1 MTEKEVAILSDVSL
15 IYGSV
20 KALDQISLS
29 LPAGG
34 MVGLIGPDGV
44 GKSSLLA
51 LLAGARKIQ
60 QGQIEVLNADISDHH
75 MRDMLLPRI
84 AYMPQG
90 LGRNYSTLPGW
101 RRFMIVRR
109 QNCQA
114 A

>member
-1 MTEKEVAILSDVSL
+1 MTAQKVATLSAVSL

-20 KALDQISLS
+20 KALDQINLS

-60 QGQIEVLNADISDHH
+60 QGQIKVLNADIGDRHL
-75 MRDMLLPRI
+75 RDALCPVLPICRK
-84 AYMPQG
+84 A
-90 LGRNYSTLPGW
+90 
-101 RRFMIVRR
+101 
-109 QNCQA
+109 
-114 A
+114 